1 MMNDDNDGDGR
12 SGGDGFTPD
21 RPWDP
26 EVGYGRPPKATQF
39 KPGQSGNPKGR
50 PKGAK
55 TRRFASGG
63 HNLRDAL
70 LAEMERIIVIQ
81 EGDQQVEMTQLQVIV
96 RRIGQRAMLGGLK
109 EAELFLRHT
118 DRVQQRTQRQNERYV
133 EVMTTYKV
141 KAEAE
146 VRRRQAKG
154 ITDMSDI
161 LPHPDHIDIDFA
173 TGEVLITGPMSPR
186 EAAAI
191 EAGHEALLE
200 HRKALA
206 QLDTLDPKSLP
217 ARVRQTVAQLRHAI
231 ETEIRALSEALGE
244 PYP

>member
-1 MMNDDNDGDGR
+1 MMDEDNDADDR

-21 RPWDP
+21 RPWDS

-63 HNLRDAL
+63 YNLHDAFR
-70 LAEMERIIVIQ
+70 AEADRIIVVQ
-81 EGDQQVEMTQLQVIV
+81 EGDQQVEMTQLQAVL
-96 RRIGQRAMLGGLK
+96 RRLMIMAMKGDLDAIRMLLRYAEQMQREDQQLHERLLEQILK
-109 EAELFLRHT
+109 
-118 DRVQQRTQRQNERYV
+118 Y
-133 EVMTTYKV
+133 

-146 VRRRQAKG
+146 AEVQRRQAKG

-161 LPHPDHIDIDFA
+161 LPHPDHIDVDFV
-173 TGEVLITGPMSPR
+173 TGEVLIYGPMSPT

-191 EAGHEALLE
+191 KAGHEALHE
-200 HRKALA
+200 QRKALA
-206 QLDTLDPKSLP
+206 QLDTLDPKALP
-217 ARVRQTVAQLRHAI
+217 GDLHQSVAQLRHGI
-231 ETEIRALSEALGE
+231 EMEIRALSEALGE
-244 PYP
+244 AYP

>member
-1 MMNDDNDGDGR
+1 MNHDDDDDL
-12 SGGDGFTPD
+12 SGGDGVHPY

-26 EVGYGRPPKATQF
+26 EIGYGRPPKATRF
-39 KPGQSGNPKGR
+39 KPGQSGNPNGR

-63 HNLRDAL
+63 YTLRDAL
-70 LAEMERIIVIQ
+70 LAETERIIVIQ
-81 EGDQQVEMTQLQVIV
+81 EGDQRVEMTQLQVIL
-96 RRIGQRAMLGGLK
+96 RRLGQRAMLGGLK
-109 EAELFLRHT
+109 EAELFLMHT
-118 DRVQQRTQRQNERYV
+118 ARVQQREQRQNERFM

-141 KAEAE
+141 TAEAE

-161 LPHPDHIDIDFA
+161 LPHPDQVHIDMT
-173 TGEVLITGPMSPR
+173 TGEVLISGPMTAH

-206 QLDTLDPKSLP
+206 QLDALDLKALP
-217 ARVRQTVAQLRHAI
+217 PNVRQAVADMRHAI
-231 ETEIRALSEALGE
+231 ETEIQALSEALGE
-244 PYP
+244 PYL

>member
-1 MMNDDNDGDGR
+1 MMDDDDDDLSGD
-12 SGGDGFTPD
+12 DVFPPD

-39 KPGQSGNPKGR
+39 KPGLSGNPNGR

-55 TRRFASGG
+55 TRRFGSGG
-63 HNLRDAL
+63 YILRDAL
-70 LAEMERIIVIQ
+70 FAEMERIIVIQ
-81 EGDQQVEMTQLQVIV
+81 EGDQQVKMTQLQVIL
-96 RRIGQRAMLGGLK
+96 RRLGQQAMLGGLK

-118 DRVQQRTQRQNERYV
+118 ARVQQREQRQNERFM

-141 KAEAE
+141 ATEAE

-217 ARVRQTVAQLRHAI
+217 ARVRQTVATMRHAI

>member
-1 MMNDDNDGDGR
+1 MMDDDNDGDGR

-81 EGDQQVEMTQLQVIV
+81 EGDQQVEMTQLQAAL
-96 RRIGQRAMLGGLK
+96 RRLMIKAMKGDIDAIRMLLRYAEEMQREDRQLHERFLEQMLK
-109 EAELFLRHT
+109 
-118 DRVQQRTQRQNERYV
+118 
-133 EVMTTYKV
+133 YKV

-146 VRRRQAKG
+146 VRQRQAKG

-161 LPHPDHIDIDFA
+161 LPHPDHIDADFV

-200 HRKALA
+200 QRKALA
-206 QLDTLDPKSLP
+206 QLDTLDPKTLP
-217 ARVRQTVAQLRHAI
+217 GDLRQSVAQLRHGI

>member
-1 MMNDDNDGDGR
+1 MMDDDDDGR
-12 SGGDGFTPD
+12 SGGDD
-21 RPWDP
+21 YHAERPWDP
-26 EVGYGRPPKATQF
+26 EVGYCRPPKATQF

-63 HNLRDAL
+63 HTLHDAL
-70 LAEMERIIVIQ
+70 FAEMERIIVIQ
-81 EGDQQVEMTQLQVIV
+81 EGDQQVEMTQLQ
-96 RRIGQRAMLGGLK
+96 A
-109 EAELFLRHT
+109 FLRRLMIKAMKGDIDAIRMLLRYAEQMQRE
-118 DRVQQRTQRQNERYV
+118 DRQLHERLL
-133 EVMTTYKV
+133 EQMLKYKV

-146 VRRRQAKG
+146 VRQRQAKG

-161 LPHPDHIDIDFA
+161 LPHPDHIDIDFV

-217 ARVRQTVAQLRHAI
+217 ARVRQTVSDMRHAI

>member
-1 MMNDDNDGDGR
+1 MMDDDNDGDGR

-81 EGDQQVEMTQLQVIV
+81 EGDQQVEMTQLQAVL
-96 RRIGQRAMLGGLK
+96 RRLMIMAMKGDIDAIRMLLRYAEQMQREDRQLHERLLEQMLK
-109 EAELFLRHT
+109 
-118 DRVQQRTQRQNERYV
+118 
-133 EVMTTYKV
+133 YKV

-146 VRRRQAKG
+146 LQQRQAKG
-154 ITDMSDI
+154 ITDISDI
-161 LPHPDHIDIDFA
+161 LPHPDHIDVDFV
-173 TGEVLITGPMSPR
+173 TGEVLITGPMSPA

-200 HRKALA
+200 QRKALA
-206 QLDTLDPKSLP
+206 QLDTLDPTTLP
-217 ARVRQTVAQLRHAI
+217 GDLRQSVAQLRHGI
-231 ETEIRALSEALGE
+231 ETQIRALSEALGE

>member
-1 MMNDDNDGDGR
+1 MMDDDEDDLSSGD
-12 SGGDGFTPD
+12 DFPPD

-26 EVGYGRPPKATQF
+26 EVGYCRPPKATQF

-63 HNLRDAL
+63 HTFHDAL

-81 EGDQQVEMTQLQVIV
+81 EGDQQVEITQLQAVL
-96 RRIGQRAMLGGLK
+96 RRLMIMAMKGDIDAIRMLLRYAEQIQREDRQLHERLLEQMLK
-109 EAELFLRHT
+109 
-118 DRVQQRTQRQNERYV
+118 
-133 EVMTTYKV
+133 YKV
-141 KAEAE
+141 KAEE
-146 VRRRQAKG
+146 ELQRRQARG

-161 LPHPDHIDIDFA
+161 LPHPDHINIDFV
-173 TGEVLITGPMSPR
+173 TGEVLITGPMSPA

-200 HRKALA
+200 QRKALA
-206 QLDTLDPKSLP
+206 QLDTLDPKTLP
-217 ARVRQTVAQLRHAI
+217 GDLRQSVAQLRHAI
-231 ETEIRALSEALGE
+231 ETEVRALSEALGE